1 MFIASSFFSRYAKEV
16 VNNFRFIVLYAIGV
30 STSALTLC
38 GIILLVVSVTCNI
51 LCDKFTK

>member
-38 GIILLVVSVTCNI
+38 GIILLVVSEACNI
-51 LCDKFTK
+51 LCDEFTK